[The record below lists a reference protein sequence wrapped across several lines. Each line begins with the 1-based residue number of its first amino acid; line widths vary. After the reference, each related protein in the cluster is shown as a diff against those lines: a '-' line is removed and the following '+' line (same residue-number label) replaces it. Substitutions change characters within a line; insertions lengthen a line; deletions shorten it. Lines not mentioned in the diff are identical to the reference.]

1 MICFQI
7 TSYPCTT
14 LRGRHNTWRYRM
26 TFSVAG
32 KMFLELGWLWWRALW
47 TPLLFASRTWHL
59 AMLTIILCGRRG
71 NWQHP
76 CVFCVT
82 GVTGV
87 TLTALGWLWWRAWFP
102 VVDAGPVFMQGYF
115 LNIEPYFPRQALRI
129 VMSSF
134 FGWQAWHLATSTFP
148 IPLWYATPEPT
159 LPRHTTSF
167 THHFVIPSSF
177 KHCLWHTIFHTQLCH
192 RHLLTHHCV
201 THCLSHIIF
210 YHNFFHTQRCHAL
223 SF

>member
-1 MICFQI
+1 MHNFAWQAQHLAVSNDIF
-7 TSYPCTT
+7 
-14 LRGRHNTWRYRM
+14 RGREDVFGTGLAL
-26 TFSVAG
+26 VAR
-32 KMFLELGWLWWRALW
+32 FVDAAAVCVADVALGDVDNYFMWQARQ
-47 TPLLFASRTWHL
+47 L
-59 AMLTIILCGRRG
+59 AT
-71 NWQHP
+71 
-76 CVFCVT
+76 FCVT

-102 VVDAGPVFMQGYF
+102 VVDAAPVFMQGYF
-115 LNIEPYFPRQALRI
+115 LNIEPYFSSQALRI

-177 KHCLWHTIFHTQLCH
+177 KHCLWHTIFHTQPCH
-192 RHLLTHHCV
+192 RQLLTHHCV
-201 THCLSHIIF
+201 THCLSYIIF